1 MLFFFITEKV
11 VKTDFPKNLAKRKG
25 VEGKGLSPPK
35 IEMKAG
41 FAKVNINP
49 PIGTRMTGFGSRD
62 RDHGCEAIH
71 DDIYVRALYLAC
83 EGQEVLIMGFDLL
96 FFSRDE
102 ADRYK
107 GAIGRKVDLAP
118 SQILLNTSHTHTGP
132 KVGTWLY
139 EPPSDRFYLQM
150 LEDAITNAACHARDA
165 AVEVTIQAGITWSA
179 LPMSRRVKL
188 ENGKVDR
195 TLRPN
200 PDGPVCG
207 VLPICL
213 LKASDGT
220 PVCLLF
226 SVSCHPSTISGFE
239 ISAEYPGVAIE
250 RLDAHLGKSCSLF
263 LLGAGGDAKPSVIN
277 GGERWR
283 SGTWDD
289 VTKAGTMVANEVIQA
304 LDVGLVAIEPD
315 LRAHAVETELPMEPD
330 IGRSGYEALL
340 SDPNTD
346 RTTKLWAEEKL
357 TCLERGY
364 ALPTMVP
371 VTIHGV
377 QIGKGLRIVG
387 IEGEAVGELGCLV
400 LDFYAAG
407 ITFPLGYTNGAQL
420 YLPTDAMLDEGG
432 YEVVSYYEYRQP
444 ARLAKGI
451 EATLTDALCQLRNLG
466 IE

>member
-1 MLFFFITEKV
+1 
-11 VKTDFPKNLAKRKG
+11 
-25 VEGKGLSPPK
+25 
-35 IEMKAG
+35 
-41 FAKVNINP
+41 
-49 PIGTRMTGFGSRD
+49 MTGFGTRD

-71 DDIYVRALYLAC
+71 DDIYVQALYLTH
-83 EGQEVLIMGFDLL
+83 EGQDVLIMGFDLL

-107 GAIGRKVDLAP
+107 GAIGRKIDLAP

-139 EPPSDRFYLQM
+139 EPPSDPFYLQG
-150 LEDAITNAACHARDA
+150 LEYAIIDAACQARDA
-165 AVEVTIQAGITWSA
+165 AVEVTIWAGVTRSA

-195 TLRPN
+195 ALRPN
-200 PDGPVCG
+200 PDGPVCDA
-207 VLPICL
+207 LPICL
-213 LKASDGT
+213 LKDSDGT

-250 RLDAHLGKSCSLF
+250 RLDTYLGKPCSLF
-263 LLGAGGDAKPSVIN
+263 LQGTGGDAKPSVIN

-283 SGTWDD
+283 AGTWDD
-289 VTKAGTMVANEVIQA
+289 VTEAGTIVADEVIRA
-304 LDVGLVAIEPD
+304 LDTGLVTIEPD
-315 LRAHAVETELPMEPD
+315 LRAHAVEMELPMEPN

-340 SDPNTD
+340 SNSNTD

-357 TCLERGY
+357 TYLNRGY
-364 ALPTMVP
+364 ELPTAVS
-371 VTIHGV
+371 VTIHGL
-377 QIGKGLRIVG
+377 QIGKGLRIIG

-400 LDFYAAG
+400 LDFYNDG

-432 YEVVSYYEYRQP
+432 YEVASYYEYRQP

-451 EATLTDALCQLRNLG
+451 EAALTDALCQLRDLG